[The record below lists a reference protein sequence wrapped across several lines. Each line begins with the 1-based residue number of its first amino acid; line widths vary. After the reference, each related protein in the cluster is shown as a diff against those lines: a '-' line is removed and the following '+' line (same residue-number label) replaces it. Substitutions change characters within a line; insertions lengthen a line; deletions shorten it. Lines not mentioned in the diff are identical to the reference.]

1 MVTILIYICAAWM
14 AAKGVL
20 MLLGKHVPETARAAI
35 EDEDDKQA
43 WCRENGIINLVWG
56 ADFAF
61 YATGAFIPYDNAAW
75 LKYLWIGIAVVVG
88 IGCWVAIY
96 KSNQK
101 YFK

>member
-1 MVTILIYICAAWM
+1 M
-14 AAKGVL
+14 
-20 MLLGKHVPETARAAI
+20 
-35 EDEDDKQA
+35 
-43 WCRENGIINLVWG
+43 WG

-88 IGCWVAIY
+88 IGCWVATY